1 MTELVVKRGRSRR
14 THSEQFKQEVVDHCT
29 RPGMSLA
36 NVARQ
41 HGLHPSLLARWVKE
55 RIEPARM
62 TVSSQASLVPQFVP
76 LRVESAQCAGL
87 PTSAKLLSKIEVN
100 IDRGELRIAFKV
112 DPSQMVELGQILRE
126 VLR

>member
-1 MTELVVKRGRSRR
+1 MTELVFKRGRSRR

-55 RIEPARM
+55 RTEPARM
-62 TVSSQASLVPQFVP
+62 TVSSQSSLLAQFVP
-76 LRVESAQCAGL
+76 LRVESAKCAEL
-87 PTSAKLLSKIEVN
+87 PASTRLSSKIEIN
-100 IDRGELRIAFKV
+100 IDRGDLRIAFKV
-112 DPSQMVELGQILRE
+112 DPSQMVELGQVLRE

>member
-14 THSEQFKQEVVDHCT
+14 THSEQFKQEAVDQCT

-41 HGLHPSLLARWVKE
+41 HELHPSLLARWVKE
-55 RIEPARM
+55 RAEPARM
-62 TVSSQASLVPQFVP
+62 TVSSQSSLAPQFVP
-76 LRVESAQCAGL
+76 LRVESTQCAEL
-87 PTSAKLLSKIEVN
+87 PRSTTLSSKIEVN
-100 IDRGELRIAFKV
+100 IDRADLRIAFKV
-112 DPSQMVELGQILRE
+112 DPSQMVELGQVLRE

>member
-14 THSEQFKQEVVDHCT
+14 THNEQFKQEVVDQCT
-29 RPGMSLA
+29 MPGMSLA

-55 RIEPARM
+55 RTEPARM
-62 TVSSQASLVPQFVP
+62 TVSSQSSSVPQFVP
-76 LRVESAQCAGL
+76 VRVESARCVEA
-87 PTSAKLLSKIEVN
+87 PESSPLSGKVDVH
-100 IDRGELRIAFKV
+100 IDRGDLRIAFKV
-112 DPSQMVELGQILRE
+112 DSSQMIELGHVLRE

>member
-1 MTELVVKRGRSRR
+1 MTELLINRGRSRR
-14 THSEQFKQEVVDHCT
+14 THSVQFKRDLVEQCVK
-29 RPGMSLA
+29 PGMSLA

-55 RIEPARM
+55 RTGPARM
-62 TVSSQASLVPQFVP
+62 TESSQASLVPQFAP
-76 LRVESAQCAGL
+76 LHVELAPCAEL
-87 PTSAKLLSKIEVN
+87 PTSAKLSSKIEVN

-112 DPSQMVELGQILRE
+112 DPSQMVELGQMLRE

>member
-29 RPGMSLA
+29 RPGISLA

-55 RIEPARM
+55 RTEPARM
-62 TVSSQASLVPQFVP
+62 TVSSQSSLLPQFFP
-76 LRVESAQCAGL
+76 LRVESANCSEL
-87 PTSAKLLSKIEVN
+87 PASTMLSSKIEIN

-112 DPSQMVELGQILRE
+112 DPSQMIELGQVLRE

>member
-14 THSEQFKQEVVDHCT
+14 THSEQFKQDLVNQCNK
-29 RPGMSLA
+29 PGMSLA

-55 RIEPARM
+55 RTEPARM
-62 TVSSQASLVPQFVP
+62 AVSSQASLVPQFVP
-76 LRVESAQCAGL
+76 LRVESALCAEL
-87 PTSAKLLSKIEVN
+87 PTSAKLSSKIEVN
-100 IDRGELRIAFKV
+100 IDRADLRITFKV
-112 DPSQMVELGQILRE
+112 DPSQMVELGQVLRE

>member
-14 THSEQFKQEVVDHCT
+14 THSEQFKQEAVDQCT

-41 HGLHPSLLARWVKE
+41 HELHPSLLARWVKE
-55 RIEPARM
+55 RTEPARM
-62 TVSSQASLVPQFVP
+62 TVSSQSSLVPKFVP
-76 LRVESAQCAGL
+76 LRVESAQCAEL
-87 PTSAKLLSKIEVN
+87 PTSARLLSKIEVN

>member
-14 THSEQFKQEVVDHCT
+14 AHSAQFKQEVIDQCI

-55 RIEPARM
+55 RAEPARM
-62 TVSSQASLVPQFVP
+62 TVSSQP
-76 LRVESAQCAGL
+76 
-87 PTSAKLLSKIEVN
+87 
-100 IDRGELRIAFKV
+100 
-112 DPSQMVELGQILRE
+112 
-126 VLR
+126 

>member
-14 THSEQFKQEVVDHCT
+14 THSAQFKQEAVDQCT

-41 HGLHPSLLARWVKE
+41 HELHPSLLARWVKE
-55 RIEPARM
+55 RTEPARM
-62 TVSSQASLVPQFVP
+62 TVSTQSSLVPQFVP
-76 LRVESAQCAGL
+76 LRVESPQCAEL
-87 PTSAKLLSKIEVN
+87 PRSTTLSSKIEVS
-100 IDRGELRIAFKV
+100 IDRADLRIAFKV
-112 DPSQMVELGQILRE
+112 DPSQMVELGQVLRE